1 MHVEHYSPSG
11 GTDDLIKQWEK
22 SAFGARRI
30 AEATNI
36 CQKMISDKD
45 CKVFMSIA
53 GAMVPAGLR
62 QIFVDMIRAGW
73 VDVVVS
79 TGANI
84 THDLVEA
91 FGGKHIIGSSNTDDK
106 KLHKD
111 NMNRIYDVFMPN
123 NVYELLEDW
132 LGEILSQIPE
142 KKYGIRE
149 FLFELGKHVDD
160 KNSFLRACVD
170 TNTPLFCP
178 ALVDSALGMQ
188 IEIWSEQ
195 HKLDIQALEDFKEL
209 RALAWDNK
217 VKGTIVLGGGT
228 PKNYIMQ
235 AMQFAPEAPQY
246 AVQITTDSVEPGGLS
261 GCTISEE
268 ISWGKVDEE
277 VRFAD
282 VRCDATIAFPLIV
295 SALKQRLK

>member
-1 MHVEHYSPSG
+1 MHVSHYSPAP
-11 GTDDLIKQWEK
+11 GTDELLKQWEK

-30 AEATNI
+30 AEATAI
-36 CQKMISDKD
+36 CEKMVSDKG
-45 CKVFMSIA
+45 CTVFLGIA

-62 QIFVDMIRAGW
+62 QIFVDIIRAGW

-91 FGGKHIIGSSNTDDK
+91 FGGRHTLGSPSADDK
-106 KLHKD
+106 KLHQE
-111 NMNRIYDVFMPN
+111 NTNRIYDVFMPN
-123 NVYELLEDW
+123 NVYELLEDN
-132 LGEILSQIPE
+132 LAKILPQIPE

-149 FLFELGKHVDD
+149 FLYELGKRVGDE
-160 KNSFLRACVD
+160 NSFLRACAD
-170 TNTPLFCP
+170 TNTPIFCP
-178 ALVDSALGMQ
+178 ALADSALGMQ
-188 IEIWSEQ
+188 IEIWGGQ
-195 HKLDIQALEDFKEL
+195 NKLDLQALEDFKEL

-277 VRFAD
+277 VRSAD